1 MVITVKNTVYVQRT
15 GMETAHTAV
24 HTLCGTVH
32 CRGHK
37 KLPTWRGVSEV
48 SIKGNEMGRK
58 LQKEITDATKS
69 KHSSLKAKE
78 ENPGRF

>member
-1 MVITVKNTVYVQRT
+1 M
-15 GMETAHTAV
+15 A
-24 HTLCGTVH
+24 LCIAEATESYL
-32 CRGHK
+32 RGEE
-37 KLPTWRGVSEV
+37 RVSEV
-48 SIKGNEMGRK
+48 SIQGNEMGRK